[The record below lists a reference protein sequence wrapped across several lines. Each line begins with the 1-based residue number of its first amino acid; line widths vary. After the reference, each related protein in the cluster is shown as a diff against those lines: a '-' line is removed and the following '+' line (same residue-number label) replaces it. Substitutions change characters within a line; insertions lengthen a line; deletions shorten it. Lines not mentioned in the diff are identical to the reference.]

1 MAYRLTIQQF
11 GDQIVVEDRETI
23 LEAVLREGLDYPFDC
38 RSGVCGE
45 CKCALVSGSIE
56 MSPYLDVALE
66 EDERL
71 QGFILGCRSTL
82 RSDCEIALLD
92 RDEDPTP
99 AYRKAAALVLSVD
112 RVTHDIAI
120 VKLETTDGKPFE
132 FAPGQYADVR
142 FAGYPSRS
150 YSFANIPGSSLLEF
164 HVRSTPGGAV
174 SPHIYST
181 LKPGDQATVSGPRGM
196 AYLRKRHPGPFVF
209 CAGGSGLAPIASM
222 VRSLAS
228 SNSTV
233 NGRVF
238 IGVRTEADVYLENEV
253 SSLSEKL
260 GWQAPEIVLSQEN
273 AEPVRRRGFLADAVK
288 QEFASAAG
296 MKAYL
301 CGPPIMIET
310 CRAAL
315 FSLGLQRQ
323 DCHADAFWTPP
334 S

>member
-1 MAYRLTIQQF
+1 MAYKLTVQQF
-11 GDQIVVEDRETI
+11 GEEIIVEDRETV
-23 LEAVLREGLDYPFDC
+23 LEAALRKGLDFSFDC

-45 CKCALVSGSIE
+45 CKCALVSGSVE
-56 MSPYLDVALE
+56 MSPYLEVALE

-99 AYRKAAALVLSVD
+99 AYRRVGAMVRSVD

-120 VKLETTDGKPFE
+120 VKVETIGGKPFD
-132 FAPGQYADVR
+132 FAPGQYADVQ
-142 FAGYPSRS
+142 FGDYPSRS
-150 YSFANIPGSSLLEF
+150 YSFANVPGSSILEF
-164 HVRSTPGGAV
+164 HIRSTPSGAV
-174 SPHIYST
+174 SPQIYNH
-181 LKPGDQATVSGPRGM
+181 LKPGDRALISGPRGM
-196 AYLRKRHPGPFVF
+196 AYLRKRHPGPLVF

-222 VRSLAS
+222 VRSLAA

-233 NGRVF
+233 QGRVF
-238 IGVRTEADVYLENEV
+238 FGVRKEEDVYLEQEIC
-253 SSLSEKL
+253 SLSDRL
-260 GWQAPEIVLSQEN
+260 GWQPPVIALSQDHTQTL
-273 AEPVRRRGFLADAVK
+273 RQRGFLADAVK
-288 QEFASAAG
+288 QELSIGAG

-315 FSLGLQRQ
+315 FSLGLRRQ
-323 DCHADAFWTPP
+323 DCHADVFWTPP